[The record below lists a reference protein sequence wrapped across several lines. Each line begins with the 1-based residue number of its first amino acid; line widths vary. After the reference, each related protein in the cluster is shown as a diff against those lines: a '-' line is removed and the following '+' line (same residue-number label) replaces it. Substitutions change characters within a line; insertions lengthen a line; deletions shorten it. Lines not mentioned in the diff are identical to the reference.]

1 MPSRRREV
9 YHRRN
14 DAAGAGGNAGF
25 TLVTRLT
32 ALACVVIV
40 IAVIVTSALPGA
52 LPQRLVHDI
61 QNEQC
66 RKAPVNARTVALGD
80 SITRMNSDPS
90 WHFMG
95 TDSWFA
101 LDSCNGRIAYGYNA
115 GVNGNTTAQ
124 MLARYPDDVAALH
137 PTSVI
142 VLGGTNDVL
151 QHVAPAATISTASHA
166 IGTTVAIGTI
176 PPIDAGRYRAYVD
189 PLNARIAVLA
199 AATHSTLINFHAVV
213 AAGDHY
219 RAGWTTDGIHP
230 SHVAAVAMAA
240 AAAVVR
246 H

>member
-1 MPSRRREV
+1 
-9 YHRRN
+9 
-14 DAAGAGGNAGF
+14 
-25 TLVTRLT
+25 
-32 ALACVVIV
+32 
-40 IAVIVTSALPGA
+40 
-52 LPQRLVHDI
+52 
-61 QNEQC
+61 
-66 RKAPVNARTVALGD
+66 
-80 SITRMNSDPS
+80 
-90 WHFMG
+90 
-95 TDSWFA
+95 
-101 LDSCNGRIAYGYNA
+101 
-115 GVNGNTTAQ
+115 
-124 MLARYPDDVAALH
+124 
-137 PTSVI
+137 VI

-151 QHVAPAATISTASHA
+151 QHVAPAATISHLRSIITASHA